1 MRSHAGDRTPLPWFQ
16 VQVESCHV
24 ADLPTGTVSF
34 LFTDIEGSTRLL
46 QQLGE
51 AYRGLLDDHHRIIRG
66 AIEEAGGVRVSTEGD
81 GVFGAFASPRDAVSA
96 AAAAQ
101 LALARQAWPSDVEV
115 WVRMGLHTGE
125 GVIGPD
131 GYVGLEVHRAAR
143 IASVANGGQVVVSD
157 ATRSLVEKELPGDLG
172 LLDLGLH
179 RLKDLADP
187 EHVYQLLIT
196 GLPSEFPPL
205 RSLDAVRNN
214 LPMQLTSF
222 VGREA
227 ELGELDEL
235 LRASRLVTLTG
246 VGGTGKSRLA
256 YQLAADVG
264 HEFPDGLW
272 AAELAPLTDPD
283 LVAGELASEMGLHP
297 KPGEPITK
305 TLVSVVHHQTVLVI
319 LDNCEHLLDA
329 SADLVSQLLQAGPGV
344 KVMATS
350 REALGVPGEVSYPV
364 SSLGVP
370 KGALTEGESAL
381 SYDAVKLFA
390 ERGALVKPS
399 FLVTVDNAEA
409 VVQICRRLDGVPL
422 AIELA
427 AARIRS
433 LSPDDIAGRLDDRFR
448 LLTGGSRTALPRQQ
462 TLEATVAWSYDHL
475 AEAEKL
481 LFARLSVFSGGFTLE
496 LAELVCAGEGLEVFD
511 VTDLVL
517 GLVDKS
523 LIVVDEDETGTRY
536 RLLETLRQYARDRLP
551 EQSDPDQLRRKHA
564 EAIADLVERLDEALR
579 GPDQVEAFRQL
590 EAEHDNL
597 RAALTW
603 ARDTPEPVLI
613 LRLVAGL
620 GSFWQDSGHWI
631 EGRSWMSTAPIED
644 ETLPLDLRI
653 KAVLGGL
660 DMVISD
666 DKTRAAAL
674 AEQAME
680 HALELGDQLL
690 LGRAMAVHGLTID
703 WLGRTDEAIE
713 ILEKSVELCR
723 TGHDRWLLA
732 DVLSI
737 LGNVL
742 GGQHPDEAKAA
753 ELESLEIFRGLG
765 DRLKAA
771 ESLYLLGTI
780 ARDTEQDNAGAWLQE
795 SLALYRDVG
804 ARSGEG
810 HALLGLGRVERIT
823 GDTAAHQ
830 TLTEGLQVLT
840 DVGDHHC
847 VAVTERQMALLEIED
862 DPGGAA
868 GRLRRALT
876 MSTSAVDRGGMALTM
891 EALGK
896 LAVRAGDFERAV
908 ALYGAA
914 EPLLATAGRSHT
926 PSMEA
931 DRQPEFDLAKERLD
945 AKAYQ
950 EAWDAGAA
958 MTVDEAVGLALKQT
972 GGPGADHD
980 PMIDGKL

>member
-1 MRSHAGDRTPLPWFQ
+1 MP
-16 VQVESCHV
+16 VESCHV

-66 AIEEAGGVRVSTEGD
+66 AIEDAGGVRVSTEGD
-81 GVFGAFASPRDAVSA
+81 GVFGAFARPRDAVTA

-101 LALARQAWPSDVEV
+101 LALARQSWPSDVEV
-115 WVRMGLHTGE
+115 WVRMGIHTGD

-131 GYVGLEVHRAAR
+131 GYVGLDVHRAAR

-196 GLPSEFPPL
+196 GLPSEFPAL

-227 ELGELDEL
+227 ELGELDAL

-256 YQLAADVG
+256 YQLAAEVG

-297 KPGEPITK
+297 QPGEPIAK
-305 TLVSVVHHQTVLVI
+305 TLVAVVQHQTVLVI

-329 SADLVSQLLQAGPGV
+329 SADLVSRLLQAGPGV

-350 REALGVPGEVSYPV
+350 REALGVSGEVSYPV
-364 SSLGVP
+364 SSLAIP
-370 KGALTEGESAL
+370 KGELAEGVSAL

-390 ERGALVKPS
+390 ERAALVKPG

-462 TLEATVAWSYDHL
+462 TLEATVAWSYDHIT
-475 AEAEKL
+475 EDEKL
-481 LFARLSVFSGGFTLE
+481 LFARLSVFGGGFTLE
-496 LAELVCAGEGLEVFD
+496 SAELVCAGDGLEVFD

-517 GLVDKS
+517 SLVDKS
-523 LIVVDEDETGTRY
+523 LIVVDEDQTGTRY
-536 RLLETLRQYARDRLP
+536 RLLETLRQYARTRLP

-564 EAIADLVERLDEALR
+564 EVLADLVERLDEAMR
-579 GPDQVEAFRQL
+579 GPDQVEAFRQF

-597 RAALTW
+597 RAALT
-603 ARDTPEPVLI
+603 
-613 LRLVAGL
+613 
-620 GSFWQDSGHWI
+620 
-631 EGRSWMSTAPIED
+631 
-644 ETLPLDLRI
+644 
-653 KAVLGGL
+653 
-660 DMVISD
+660 
-666 DKTRAAAL
+666 
-674 AEQAME
+674 
-680 HALELGDQLL
+680 
-690 LGRAMAVHGLTID
+690 
-703 WLGRTDEAIE
+703 
-713 ILEKSVELCR
+713 
-723 TGHDRWLLA
+723 
-732 DVLSI
+732 
-737 LGNVL
+737 
-742 GGQHPDEAKAA
+742 
-753 ELESLEIFRGLG
+753 
-765 DRLKAA
+765 
-771 ESLYLLGTI
+771 
-780 ARDTEQDNAGAWLQE
+780 
-795 SLALYRDVG
+795 
-804 ARSGEG
+804 
-810 HALLGLGRVERIT
+810 
-823 GDTAAHQ
+823 
-830 TLTEGLQVLT
+830 
-840 DVGDHHC
+840 
-847 VAVTERQMALLEIED
+847 
-862 DPGGAA
+862 
-868 GRLRRALT
+868 
-876 MSTSAVDRGGMALTM
+876 
-891 EALGK
+891 
-896 LAVRAGDFERAV
+896 
-908 ALYGAA
+908 
-914 EPLLATAGRSHT
+914 
-926 PSMEA
+926 
-931 DRQPEFDLAKERLD
+931 
-945 AKAYQ
+945 
-950 EAWDAGAA
+950 
-958 MTVDEAVGLALKQT
+958 
-972 GGPGADHD
+972 
-980 PMIDGKL
+980 